1 MTAVGAPTQ
10 GGHSRAR
17 GAASRPAGR
26 EHVQAIVERARNV
39 SVRAMFMNAIAAALI
54 AVGAYLVL
62 FLQEQVAL
70 LQPPP
75 GGSSVVHP
83 PAAVFYSRRVVTRG
97 EVIAAAVHVHEGR
110 VQRVVPCDAPPRSD
124 RVRPRSPLARKPR
137 SDRITA
143 NTPLT
148 LSPSLS
154 SRR

>member
-1 MTAVGAPTQ
+1 MTAVGAPAQ

-17 GAASRPAGR
+17 GDVSSAFNDD
-26 EHVQAIVERARNV
+26 RARNV
-39 SVRAMFMNAIAAALI
+39 SARAMFMNAIAAALI

-97 EVIAAAVHVHEGR
+97 EVIAAAKER
-110 VQRVVPCDAPPRSD
+110 
-124 RVRPRSPLARKPR
+124 
-137 SDRITA
+137 
-143 NTPLT
+143 
-148 LSPSLS
+148 
-154 SRR
+154 